1 MSDINDEILNRYLDN
16 ELSIEEKNFVKS
28 DIEKSSVLKKRY
40 EALLIT
46 HSLLKNIQPES
57 TSIDF
62 SKIVMQKIAKRGII
76 ESQQKRFLLIILS
89 FLGVVILGIVGYV
102 FYQIFSTIQLSDSN
116 ETITTYSNT
125 IGDYFT
131 QLFGKK
137 NLSVLGS
144 VLSFIMLV
152 SGYFLYNYQRHLK
165 KNFSH

>member
-28 DIEKSSVLKKRY
+28 EIEKSSSLKKRY
-40 EALLIT
+40 EVLLIT

-57 TSIDF
+57 TSVDF
-62 SKIVMQKIAKRGII
+62 SKMVMQKIAKRGII

-102 FYQIFSTIQLSDSN
+102 FYQIFDTIQLSDSN

-137 NLSVLGS
+137 NLSVFGS

-152 SGYFLYNYQRHLK
+152 SGYFLYDYQKHSK
-165 KNFSH
+165 KNFGH